1 MRVISKAGYTPIRLM
16 FFEPLRDQAIKIQKK
31 LKNLYVSEGGLY
43 ISSDDAWQHVIKKT
57 GVDLKE
63 IIKNQINV

>member
-1 MRVISKAGYTPIRLM
+1 MKVISNAGYTPIRLM

-31 LKNLYVSEGGLY
+31 LKDLYVSEGGLY
-43 ISSDDAWQHVIKKT
+43 ISSDNAWQHIKEKT
-57 GVDLKE
+57 EVDLKE

>member
-1 MRVISKAGYTPIRLM
+1 MQATHQLDLC

-31 LKNLYVSEGGLY
+31 LKDLYVSKGGLY
-43 ISSDDAWQHVIKKT
+43 ISSDDAWQHLKEKT